1 MSPILRRIILWVSGL
16 LAAFFIISNLW
27 IWSAGWGRDLRNTP
41 DQILQDS
48 VLVLL
53 GLDERDEKTGKLS
66 ECFKLRIEAAA
77 ELCRT
82 GKIKL
87 VVTSGLNA
95 QARTMAN
102 RLREAGVTAPI
113 VLDPYGWRTLD
124 SVKRAAAVFPYEQII
139 YVSQGWHCDRA
150 LWLSDRISNN
160 PYKAQYEEAL
170 SYSADFGHEPTAYF
184 NYVRDFLAKPKA
196 VIDWLTGSNVATK
209 VDVADG
215 YKVYP

>member
-1 MSPILRRIILWVSGL
+1 MDMTPILRRTILWVSGL

-41 DQILQDS
+41 DQIPQNS

-53 GLDERDEKTGKLS
+53 GVNERDEKTGKLS
-66 ECFKLRIEAAA
+66 ECFKLRIEASAQ
-77 ELCRT
+77 LCRT

-95 QARTMAN
+95 QARTMAD
-102 RLREAGVTAPI
+102 RLREAGVTTPI
-113 VLDPYGWRTLD
+113 VLDPFGWRTLD
-124 SVKRAAAVFPYEQII
+124 SVKRAAAVFPYETII

-150 LWLSDRISNN
+150 LWLSDQISNN
-160 PYKAQYEEAL
+160 PYKAL

-184 NYVRDFLAKPKA
+184 NFVRDFLAKPKA
-196 VIDWLTGSNVATK
+196 VIDWLTGSKVTTT

>member
-1 MSPILRRIILWVSGL
+1 MDMTPILRRTILWVSGL

-41 DQILQDS
+41 DQIPQNS

-53 GLDERDEKTGKLS
+53 GVNERDEKTGKLS

-77 ELCRT
+77 QLCRT

-95 QARTMAN
+95 QARTMAD
-102 RLREAGVTAPI
+102 RLREAGVTTPI
-113 VLDPYGWRTLD
+113 VLDPFGWRTLD
-124 SVKRAAAVFPYEQII
+124 SVKRAAAVFPYETII

-150 LWLSDRISNN
+150 LWLSDQISNN
-160 PYKAQYEEAL
+160 PYKVL

-184 NYVRDFLAKPKA
+184 NFVRDFLAKPKA
-196 VIDWLTGSNVATK
+196 VIDWLTGSKVTTT

>member
-1 MSPILRRIILWVSGL
+1 MSPIRRRIILWVSGL
-16 LAAFFIISNLW
+16 LSVFFIISNLW

-41 DQILQDS
+41 EQIPQDP

-77 ELCRT
+77 QLCRT

-87 VVTSGLNA
+87 VVTSGLNN
-95 QARTMAN
+95 QARTMAD
-102 RLREAGVTAPI
+102 RLREAGVTTPI

-124 SVKRAAAVFPYEQII
+124 SVKRAAAVFLDKPVI

-150 LWLSDRISNN
+150 LWLADRLSTNQH
-160 PYKAQYEEAL
+160 KAM
-170 SYSADFGHEPTAYF
+170 SYSADFGHEPPAYF
-184 NYVRDFLAKPKA
+184 NFVRDFLAKPKA
-196 VIDWLTGSNVATK
+196 VIDWATGSK
-209 VDVADG
+209 VTTTVGVADG

>member
-1 MSPILRRIILWVSGL
+1 MSQTLRRIILWVSGL
-16 LAAFFIISNLW
+16 LAAFFIISNFW

-41 DQILQDS
+41 EAIPQNA

-77 ELCRT
+77 QLCRT

-87 VVTSGLNA
+87 VVTSGLNS

-102 RLREAGVTAPI
+102 RLREAGVTTPI

-124 SVKRAAAVFPYEQII
+124 SVKRAAAVFQYEQII

-184 NYVRDFLAKPKA
+184 NFLRDFLAKPKA
-196 VIDWLTGSNVATK
+196 VIDWLTGSKVTTT

>member
-1 MSPILRRIILWVSGL
+1 
-16 LAAFFIISNLW
+16 LW

-66 ECFKLRIEAAA
+66 ECFKLRIKAAA

-87 VVTSGLNA
+87 VVTSGLNN
-95 QARTMAN
+95 QARTMAD
-102 RLREAGVTAPI
+102 RLREAGVTTPI

-124 SVKRAAAVFPYEQII
+124 SVKRAAVVFPDDNII

-160 PYKAQYEEAL
+160 QYKVL

-184 NYVRDFLAKPKA
+184 NFLRDFLAKPKA
-196 VIDWLTGSNVATK
+196 VIDWLTGSKIVTK

-215 YKVYP
+215 YKFYP

>member
-1 MSPILRRIILWVSGL
+1 MSPIRRRTILGVSGL
-16 LAAFFIISNLW
+16 LSAFFIISNLW
-27 IWSAGWGRDLRNTP
+27 IWSAGWGRNLRNTP
-41 DQILQDS
+41 EQIPQDA

-66 ECFKLRIEAAA
+66 ECFKLRIDAAA
-77 ELCRT
+77 QLCRT

-87 VVTSGLNA
+87 VVSSGLNN
-95 QARTMAN
+95 QARTMAD
-102 RLREAGVTAPI
+102 RLREAGVTTPI

-124 SVKRAAAVFPYEQII
+124 SVKRAAAVFLDEPVI

-150 LWLSDRISNN
+150 LWLADRLSTNQH
-160 PYKAQYEEAL
+160 KAM

-196 VIDWLTGSNVATK
+196 VIDWLTGAKPTTT
-209 VDVADG
+209 VDVAHG
-215 YKVYP
+215 YKLYP

>member
-1 MSPILRRIILWVSGL
+1 MDMTPILRRTILWVSGL

-41 DQILQDS
+41 EQIPQYS

-53 GLDERDEKTGKLS
+53 GLDERDEKTGKMS
-66 ECFKLRIEAAA
+66 ECFKLRIKAAA

-87 VVTSGLNA
+87 VVTSGLNN
-95 QARTMAN
+95 QARTMAD
-102 RLREAGVTAPI
+102 RLREAGVTTPI
-113 VLDPYGWRTLD
+113 VLDQYGWRTLD
-124 SVKRAAAVFPYEQII
+124 SVKRAATVFPDDNII
-139 YVSQGWHCDRA
+139 FVSQGWHCDRA

-160 PYKAQYEEAL
+160 PYKAL

-184 NYVRDFLAKPKA
+184 NFVRDFLAKPKA
-196 VIDWLTGSNVATK
+196 VIDWLTGSKVTTT

-215 YKVYP
+215 YKDYP

>member
-1 MSPILRRIILWVSGL
+1 MTPILRRTILWVSGL
-16 LAAFFIISNLW
+16 LSAFFLISNLW

-53 GLDERDEKTGKLS
+53 GLNERDESTGKVS

-77 ELCRT
+77 KLCRT

-95 QARTMAN
+95 QARTMAD
-102 RLREAGVTAPI
+102 RLREAGVTTPI

-124 SVKRAAAVFPYEQII
+124 SVKRAVVIFPDDNII
-139 YVSQGWHCDRA
+139 FVSQSWHCSRA
-150 LWLSDRISNN
+150 LWLSDRISTAPN
-160 PYKAQYEEAL
+160 KSL

-184 NYVRDFLAKPKA
+184 NFIRDFLAKPKA
-196 VIDWLTGSNVATK
+196 VIDWATGSK
-209 VDVADG
+209 VSTTVDLFDG

>member
-1 MSPILRRIILWVSGL
+1 MTPPIKRTIKWFLGMVLGFFILTNLWV
-16 LAAFFIISNLW
+16 
-27 IWSAGWGRDLRNTP
+27 WSAGWNRDLRNEPSKIPSNT
-41 DQILQDS
+41 

-53 GLDERDEKTGKLS
+53 GIDERDEKTGQLN

-87 VVTSGLNA
+87 IVASGYNH
-95 QARTMAN
+95 QAKLMAD
-102 RLREAGVTAPI
+102 RLREAGVATPI

-124 SVKRAAAVFPYEQII
+124 SVRRSAEIFPGETII

-150 LWLSDRISNN
+150 VWLADRIHDRPVN
-160 PYKAQYEEAL
+160 AL
-170 SYSADFGHEPTAYF
+170 YYSAGFGHSGPAIF
-184 NYVRDFLAKPKA
+184 NFFRDFLAKPKA
-196 VIDWLTGSNVATK
+196 VLDWILGSQLSTPIK
-209 VDVADG
+209 ADEG

>member
-1 MSPILRRIILWVSGL
+1 MNPILRRTLLWVSGL
-16 LAAFFIISNLW
+16 LSAFFIISNVW
-27 IWSAGWGRDLRNTP
+27 VWSAGLGRDLRTTP
-41 DQILQDS
+41 QQVPQNS
-48 VLVLL
+48 VLILL

-66 ECFKLRIEAAA
+66 ECFKLRIAAAA
-77 ELCRT
+77 ELCRP

-87 VVTSGLNA
+87 VVTSGLNS
-95 QARTMAN
+95 QARTMAD
-102 RLREAGVTAPI
+102 RLREAGVTTPI

-124 SVKRAAAVFPYEQII
+124 SVKRAAAVFQYEQII

-150 LWLSDRISNN
+150 LWLADRISTNQ
-160 PYKAQYEEAL
+160 YKAL

-196 VIDWLTGSNVATK
+196 VIDWFTGTK
-209 VDVADG
+209 PTTTIDLADG

>member
-1 MSPILRRIILWVSGL
+1 MSPIRRRTILGFSGL
-16 LAAFFIISNLW
+16 LSAFFIISNLW
-27 IWSAGWGRDLRNTP
+27 IWSAGWGRNLRNTP
-41 DQILQDS
+41 EQIPQDA

-66 ECFKLRIEAAA
+66 ECFKLRIDAAA
-77 ELCRT
+77 QLCRT

-87 VVTSGLNA
+87 VVSSGLNN
-95 QARTMAN
+95 QARTMAD
-102 RLREAGVTAPI
+102 RLREAGVTTPI

-124 SVKRAAAVFPYEQII
+124 SVKRAAAVFLDEPVI

-150 LWLSDRISNN
+150 LWLADRLSTNQH
-160 PYKAQYEEAL
+160 KAM

-196 VIDWLTGSNVATK
+196 VIDWLTGAKPTTT
-209 VDVADG
+209 VDVAHG
-215 YKVYP
+215 YKLYP

>member
-1 MSPILRRIILWVSGL
+1 MSQTLRRIILWVSGL
-16 LAAFFIISNLW
+16 LAAFFLISNLW

-41 DQILQDS
+41 EAIPQNA

-77 ELCRT
+77 QVCRT

-87 VVTSGLNA
+87 VVTSGLNS
-95 QARTMAN
+95 QARTMAD
-102 RLREAGVTAPI
+102 RLREAGVTTPI

-124 SVKRAAAVFPYEQII
+124 SVKRAAAVFPYETII

-184 NYVRDFLAKPKA
+184 NFLRDFLAKPKA
-196 VIDWLTGSNVATK
+196 VIDWLTGSKVTTT

>member
-1 MSPILRRIILWVSGL
+1 MSQTLRRIILWVSGL
-16 LAAFFIISNLW
+16 LAAFFLISNLW

-41 DQILQDS
+41 EAIPQNA

-77 ELCRT
+77 QLCRT

-87 VVTSGLNA
+87 VVTSGLNS
-95 QARTMAN
+95 QARTMAD
-102 RLREAGVTAPI
+102 RLREAGVTTPI

-124 SVKRAAAVFPYEQII
+124 SVKRAAAVFPYETII

-184 NYVRDFLAKPKA
+184 NFLRDFLAKPKA
-196 VIDWLTGSNVATK
+196 VIDWLTGSKVTTT